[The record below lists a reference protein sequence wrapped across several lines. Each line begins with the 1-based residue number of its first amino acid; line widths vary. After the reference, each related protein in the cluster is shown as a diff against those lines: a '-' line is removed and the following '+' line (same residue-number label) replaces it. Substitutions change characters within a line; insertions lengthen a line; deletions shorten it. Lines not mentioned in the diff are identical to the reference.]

1 MYVCSIDTCT
11 CTGAHVPVLELC
23 WSLHVHVI
31 SHVGKMRR
39 ELKLE
44 TIKNVILVE
53 IRICYRSA
61 FNFKYLYIDSL
72 NKYKQA
78 IILKINQFPYVFSKQ
93 VVRMIN
99 RMSSC
104 MYMCTCTSYQKY
116 LQQKHLKILSYVCY
130 CTLAILR
137 TANLPTT

>member
-1 MYVCSIDTCT
+1 MKMTFLLFCVIILNDTRFFSTSFAVHCCLVWCVGVPQSFLRSITNVISKPLLKFSLSQLHMYVCSIDTCT
-11 CTGAHVPVLELC
+11 YMYTGAHVPVLELC

-72 NKYKQA
+72 NKYK
-78 IILKINQFPYVFSKQ
+78 
-93 VVRMIN
+93 
-99 RMSSC
+99 
-104 MYMCTCTSYQKY
+104 
-116 LQQKHLKILSYVCY
+116 
-130 CTLAILR
+130 
-137 TANLPTT
+137 